1 MYEVIKYFTDLHD
14 NNHPYNVGDEFPRKG
29 ITVTAERFAELAGD
43 NNKQKQPLIKL
54 VEEETPATGA
64 ASEAVEEETP
74 AKAKAAKKTSAK
86 KASSK

>member
-29 ITVTAERFAELAGD
+29 ISVTAERIAELAGS
-43 NNKQKQPLIKL
+43 NNKQNQPLIKL

-64 ASEAVEEETP
+64 ENESVEEEAP
-74 AKAKAAKKTSAK
+74 AKVKAKKTSAK
-86 KASSK
+86 KAASK